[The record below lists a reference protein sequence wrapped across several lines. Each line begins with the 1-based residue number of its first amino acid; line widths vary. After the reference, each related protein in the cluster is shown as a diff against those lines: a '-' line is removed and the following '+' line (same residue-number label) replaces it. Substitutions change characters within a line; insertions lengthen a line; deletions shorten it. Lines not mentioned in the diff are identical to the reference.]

1 MGRPAVALLITILL
15 TTSCVKTE
23 PDYDSL
29 RMPAYPNASLYK
41 HITPD
46 DGKSDEM
53 YLESGDTAQGI
64 IAHYIE
70 TLKRDGWKVTTNS
83 GFGVMSMLSAEKG
96 RMIMGVRVFEKDG
109 RRVIHQSIKRQR
121 KLFRW

>member
-1 MGRPAVALLITILL
+1 MVRPIFVLLIFILL
-15 TTSCVKTE
+15 ATSCVKNE
-23 PDYDSL
+23 PAHDSL
-29 RMPAYPNASLYK
+29 TMPTYPNASLNK

-53 YLESGDTAQGI
+53 YLESADAAQGI
-64 IAHYIE
+64 IDHYVE

-83 GFGVMSMLSAEKG
+83 GFGLMSMISAEKG